1 MKRLIAYFIKYP
13 VSVNT
18 LLTIISVFGFIAYT
32 KLTASFF
39 PLVESRNITIQLV
52 YPGAAPEE
60 LEEGVVQLVE
70 EKLQGVS
77 GIERVTSKSKENAAN
92 VTVEIEKGY
101 NTSTALEDVQNA
113 VNGINNFP
121 TSLEKPIVFLVENSF
136 FTINYAVSGSNIDLK
151 ALKSYAR
158 RIEKDL
164 LRHDG
169 ISKVKLAGFP
179 QEEIEITF
187 DDVALRRHNLTLEQ
201 AGLLVR
207 SSNIDITG
215 GSVKTSEE
223 ELLIRSR
230 NKGYYAK
237 DLENLVI
244 LKEESG
250 SVVRLKDV
258 AEVRDRWADDP
269 NRIFVNGKPGVEILV
284 QSTDREDLLKNAE
297 YVRAYFAEFAKQN
310 PQITTTLIKDQSETL
325 NERKELLFENG
336 FIGMILVLIL
346 LSMFL
351 NARIAFWVAMG
362 LPVSFLGMFI
372 IALYLGVTINVIS
385 LFGMIV
391 VVGILVDDGIVI
403 SENIYWHYE
412 QGKSAI
418 RAAVD
423 GTLEVIPAIFSAVT
437 TTMVA
442 FSFFFMVDGRA
453 GDFFSEL
460 STVVIATLFVSL
472 IEALIILPAHLAHS
486 KALTN
491 RNYKKNA
498 LERFT
503 DKLMY
508 VMRDKMYAPVLRF
521 ALNHRL
527 ASVLI
532 VVGFMIITIGGIKG
546 GLIKFTFFPNLERN
560 EVPVNLAMPS
570 GTREGLTN
578 DRLFRI
584 EEAIIRVNDRLKKE
598 RGDDVGEVL
607 KIERKIGPNTN
618 EGQVN
623 AILIP
628 SESRNYSS
636 MELAN
641 FFREELGPMPE
652 AEKLTFGQ
660 ASAFGKPVS
669 VTLLGDNAVEIN
681 AAKNELKLAMQA
693 IPELKDVVESVESG
707 RREIHVDLTDK
718 AYSMGFTEAQILNQV
733 RAGYFG
739 YEAQRLQRGR
749 DEVKIWVRYSEEQR
763 KSLKDLEDMRIKTAA
778 GMEIP
783 LRELAKLD
791 MRRGVVDID
800 HLDGQRQVTIESELR
815 DKNVSAPVI
824 ISQIK
829 ETIIPEILAKHP
841 GVSPLFEGQ
850 NREALKTQKSAKF
863 ALPFVLVSIL
873 AIITFTFRSFAQ
885 AVIILLLLVP
895 FSLIGVAWGHYIHG
909 QQMSILSFLGVVAL
923 IGIIVNDSLVLVD
936 KMNSSLKAGLPFKEA
951 VYQSGYVRFRAI
963 FLTSATTIAGLAPLI
978 MERSFQAQFLIPMAI
993 AVAYGIGIATVLTLV
1008 ILPVF
1013 LSVWNDIKRQSLWI
1027 WNAGE
1032 RPSAEDV
1039 EPAIRELKAEND
1051 ELD

>member
-1 MKRLIAYFIKYP
+1 MKRLISYFIKYP

-39 PLVESRNITIQLV
+39 PLVESRIINIQLV

-92 VTVEIEKGY
+92 VNVEVEKGY

-113 VNGINNFP
+113 VNSINNFP

-136 FTINYAVSGSNIDLK
+136 FTINYAISGSNIDLK

-169 ISKVKLAGFP
+169 ISKVSLAGFP

-187 DDVALRRHNLTLEQ
+187 DDVALRRYNLTLEQ

-215 GSVKTSEE
+215 GSVKTTEE

-230 NKGYYAK
+230 NKGYHAR

-244 LKEESG
+244 LKEEG
-250 SVVRLKDV
+250 GAVVRLKDV
-258 AEVRDRWADDP
+258 AEIRDRWADDP
-269 NRIFVNGKPGVEILV
+269 NRIYVNGKPGVEVSV
-284 QSTDREDLLKNAE
+284 QSTDREDLLKNADD
-297 YVRAYFAEFAKQN
+297 VRNYFAEFAKQN

-362 LPVSFLGMFI
+362 LPVSFLGMFV

-418 RAAVD
+418 RAAID
-423 GTLEVIPAIFSAVT
+423 GTMEVIPAVFSAVT

-486 KALTN
+486 KALSN
-491 RNYKKNA
+491 REYKKNA

-503 DKLMY
+503 DKMMY

-527 ASVLI
+527 ASILFI
-532 VVGFMIITIGGIKG
+532 VGTVIITIGGIKG

-560 EVPVNLAMPS
+560 EIPVVLAMPS
-570 GTREGLTN
+570 GTRETITN
-578 DRLFRI
+578 DRLLRI
-584 EEAIIRVNDRLKKE
+584 EEAVLRVNDRLKKE
-598 RGDDVGEVL
+598 RGDDIGEVL
-607 KIERKIGPNTN
+607 KIERKVGPNTN
-618 EGQVN
+618 DGQVN

-628 SESRNYSS
+628 SE
-636 MELAN
+636 
-641 FFREELGPMPE
+641 
-652 AEKLTFGQ
+652 
-660 ASAFGKPVS
+660 
-669 VTLLGDNAVEIN
+669 
-681 AAKNELKLAMQA
+681 
-693 IPELKDVVESVESG
+693 
-707 RREIHVDLTDK
+707 
-718 AYSMGFTEAQILNQV
+718 
-733 RAGYFG
+733 
-739 YEAQRLQRGR
+739 
-749 DEVKIWVRYSEEQR
+749 
-763 KSLKDLEDMRIKTAA
+763 
-778 GMEIP
+778 
-783 LRELAKLD
+783 
-791 MRRGVVDID
+791 
-800 HLDGQRQVTIESELR
+800 
-815 DKNVSAPVI
+815 
-824 ISQIK
+824 
-829 ETIIPEILAKHP
+829 
-841 GVSPLFEGQ
+841 
-850 NREALKTQKSAKF
+850 
-863 ALPFVLVSIL
+863 
-873 AIITFTFRSFAQ
+873 
-885 AVIILLLLVP
+885 
-895 FSLIGVAWGHYIHG
+895 
-909 QQMSILSFLGVVAL
+909 
-923 IGIIVNDSLVLVD
+923 
-936 KMNSSLKAGLPFKEA
+936 
-951 VYQSGYVRFRAI
+951 
-963 FLTSATTIAGLAPLI
+963 
-978 MERSFQAQFLIPMAI
+978 
-993 AVAYGIGIATVLTLV
+993 
-1008 ILPVF
+1008 
-1013 LSVWNDIKRQSLWI
+1013 
-1027 WNAGE
+1027 
-1032 RPSAEDV
+1032 
-1039 EPAIRELKAEND
+1039 
-1051 ELD
+1051 